1 MGVTVHKISPLLKF
15 CRATSFVPRVSTPF
29 ILRNRVANGK
39 TDFLTRSFHA
49 AGVSKSGR
57 WTSKSEEELLVSQR
71 KQRPISPHLTIYEPE
86 MSWYLSS
93 LHRISGVLLAL
104 AFYAFT
110 ITLGVKTMLGM
121 ETTVQDLNKWYHEKL
136 PKWSQWLIKGSAG
149 YLFAFH
155 FGNGIR
161 HLIWDMGY
169 EMTNPG
175 VIKTGSIVLAG
186 TLVLGTYLLTQ

>member
-1 MGVTVHKISPLLKF
+1 MKATIHKISPLVGLP
-15 CRATSFVPRVSTPF
+15 RAYLFVPRISIPFLLHNNVS
-29 ILRNRVANGK
+29 NGK
-39 TDFLTRSFHA
+39 KGLLSKEFHA
-49 AGVSKSGR
+49 GRVFKSDLWSNKR
-57 WTSKSEEELLVSQR
+57 EEELLVSQR
-71 KQRPISPHLTIYEPE
+71 KQRPISPHLTVYEPE

-104 AFYAFT
+104 GFYAFT
-110 ITLGVKTMLGM
+110 ITLGVTTIMGM
-121 ETTVQDLNKWYHEKL
+121 DTTFQDLNEWYHEKL
-136 PKWSQWLIKGSAG
+136 PKWSQWLVKGSAG

-169 EMTNPG
+169 ELTNRG

-186 TLVLGTYLLTQ
+186 TLVLGTYLLAQ

>member
-1 MGVTVHKISPLLKF
+1 MRLNVHRISALLKF
-15 CRATSFVPRVSTPF
+15 HQPNLFVPGVSTQF
-29 ILRNRVANGK
+29 LLRNQTFNG
-39 TDFLTRSFHA
+39 LLARRFH
-49 AGVSKSGR
+49 GGCISNSDHG
-57 WTSKSEEELLVSQR
+57 SCNGEEDLLISQR

-104 AFYAFT
+104 GFYVFT
-110 ITLGVKTMLGM
+110 VTLGVTTILGIDL
-121 ETTVQDLNKWYHEKL
+121 TFQDLNKWYHEKL
-136 PKWSQWLIKGSAG
+136 PKWSQLLVKGSAG

-161 HLIWDMGY
+161 HLVWDMGY
-169 EMTNPG
+169 ELTNPG

-186 TLVLGTYLLTQ
+186 TLILGTYLLTQ